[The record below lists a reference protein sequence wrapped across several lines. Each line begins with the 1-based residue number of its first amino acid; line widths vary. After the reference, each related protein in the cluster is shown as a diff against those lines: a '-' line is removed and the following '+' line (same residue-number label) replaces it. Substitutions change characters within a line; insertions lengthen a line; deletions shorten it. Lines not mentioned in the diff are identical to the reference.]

1 MPAPAVFFDLDGTLV
16 DTTYLHTYAW
26 WRALDD
32 AGENQ
37 PMAAI
42 HPLIGMGGSG
52 ILDRLVGRDDQAID
66 AAHGDCFER
75 LHPLVRPLPG
85 AADVLERVVA
95 TGGRVVIVTSAKEKD
110 LDALLRPLDRDRL
123 ISEVVHGG
131 DVGNAKPAPDPFAVA
146 LQRTGADPVEALAV
160 GDSVWD
166 VKAAAKVGLGC
177 IGLQTGGIA
186 RADLDHA
193 GAVAVYRDCP
203 ELLDQW
209 SVGPFAALLGG

>member
-52 ILDRLVGRDDQAID
+52 ILHRLLGRDDPAID

-85 AADVLERVVA
+85 AAGVLDRVVGN
-95 TGGRVVIVTSAKEKD
+95 GGRVVIVTSAKEKD
-110 LDALLRPLDRDRL
+110 STPSWARWT
-123 ISEVVHGG
+123 
-131 DVGNAKPAPDPFAVA
+131 A
-146 LQRTGADPVEALAV
+146 
-160 GDSVWD
+160 
-166 VKAAAKVGLGC
+166 
-177 IGLQTGGIA
+177 IG
-186 RADLDHA
+186 
-193 GAVAVYRDCP
+193 
-203 ELLDQW
+203 
-209 SVGPFAALLGG
+209 